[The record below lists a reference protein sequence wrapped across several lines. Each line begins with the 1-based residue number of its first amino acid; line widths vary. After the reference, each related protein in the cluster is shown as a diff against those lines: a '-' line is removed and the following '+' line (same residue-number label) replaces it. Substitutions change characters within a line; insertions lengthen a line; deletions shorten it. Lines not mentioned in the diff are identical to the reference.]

1 MSHCA
6 AYGCTNY
13 RKKEECKSK
22 SFFKFPVKN
31 PGLLK
36 AWLKMIR
43 RENFKPSAHS
53 LICSDH
59 FEETC
64 FEYQP
69 FTNRRQLKRGSIPT
83 IFVFKKKASSRR
95 ILDRCKPSTSV
106 IFEPSLTE
114 TVQTEEVQSEME
126 MEPSTTSAGTQTDT
140 FGEVIDMLSQKDI
153 AIEKLISTKE
163 INFIPENIRD
173 DTQMKCVTSF
183 TIKEF
188 YCIYRF
194 LQIEDDLSMSTKRR
208 PIDRYFLFLV
218 KLRTGISNEFLA
230 ILFGISDS
238 TVSRDFN
245 FVTDVLYEKLKL
257 QDVFP
262 SKDQVIRYM
271 PPPFRMYCKNV
282 RIIVDCTE
290 IEVQKP
296 SSPMEQQND
305 FQSLQNANTFKGM
318 IGITPNGAISF
329 ISELFT
335 GSISDKEVFIR
346 SKLMDRLEPN
356 DVVMADKGFLI
367 ANELEKIGCKLYRPI
382 FLEDKIQFDIS
393 EIVSNC
399 QLSNSKRVTKW
410 KGDI

>member
-83 IFVFKKKASSRR
+83 IFVFKR
-95 ILDRCKPSTSV
+95 KPHLEGFWTD
-106 IFEPSLTE
+106 
-114 TVQTEEVQSEME
+114 E

-140 FGEVIDMLSQKDI
+140 FG
-153 AIEKLISTKE
+153 
-163 INFIPENIRD
+163 
-173 DTQMKCVTSF
+173 
-183 TIKEF
+183 
-188 YCIYRF
+188 
-194 LQIEDDLSMSTKRR
+194 
-208 PIDRYFLFLV
+208 
-218 KLRTGISNEFLA
+218 
-230 ILFGISDS
+230 S

-296 SSPMEQQND
+296 SSPMEQQMT
-305 FQSLQNANTFKGM
+305 FSRYKNANTFKGM

-335 GSISDKEVFIR
+335 DPLDRTNIKKTGLSGRKPDIWQPYLWLLFELNQRQHLEAPTRFVNDSEKQEISTILYFHSTLDF
-346 SKLMDRLEPN
+346 
-356 DVVMADKGFLI
+356 GFS
-367 ANELEKIGCKLYRPI
+367 Y
-382 FLEDKIQFDIS
+382 
-393 EIVSNC
+393 
-399 QLSNSKRVTKW
+399 
-410 KGDI
+410 

>member
-43 RENFKPSAHS
+43 RENVKPSAHS

-106 IFEPSLTE
+106 
-114 TVQTEEVQSEME
+114 ME

-194 LQIEDDLSMSTKRR
+194 LQIEDDLSM
-208 PIDRYFLFLV
+208 
-218 KLRTGISNEFLA
+218 
-230 ILFGISDS
+230 
-238 TVSRDFN
+238 
-245 FVTDVLYEKLKL
+245 
-257 QDVFP
+257 
-262 SKDQVIRYM
+262 
-271 PPPFRMYCKNV
+271 
-282 RIIVDCTE
+282 DCTE

-296 SSPMEQQND
+296 SSPMEQQMT
-305 FQSLQNANTFKGM
+305 FSRYKNANTFKGM
-318 IGITPNGAISF
+318 IGITLT
-329 ISELFT
+329 EL
-335 GSISDKEVFIR
+335 
-346 SKLMDRLEPN
+346 
-356 DVVMADKGFLI
+356 
-367 ANELEKIGCKLYRPI
+367 
-382 FLEDKIQFDIS
+382 
-393 EIVSNC
+393 
-399 QLSNSKRVTKW
+399 
-410 KGDI
+410 

>member
-1 MSHCA
+1 
-6 AYGCTNY
+6 
-13 RKKEECKSK
+13 
-22 SFFKFPVKN
+22 
-31 PGLLK
+31 
-36 AWLKMIR
+36 MIR

-69 FTNRRQLKRGSIPT
+69 FTNHRQLKRGSIPT

-106 IFEPSLTE
+106 
-114 TVQTEEVQSEME
+114 ME

-194 LQIEDDLSMSTKRR
+194 LQIEDDLSM
-208 PIDRYFLFLV
+208 
-218 KLRTGISNEFLA
+218 
-230 ILFGISDS
+230 DS

-290 IEVQKP
+290 IEV
-296 SSPMEQQND
+296 
-305 FQSLQNANTFKGM
+305 
-318 IGITPNGAISF
+318 
-329 ISELFT
+329 
-335 GSISDKEVFIR
+335 
-346 SKLMDRLEPN
+346 
-356 DVVMADKGFLI
+356 
-367 ANELEKIGCKLYRPI
+367 
-382 FLEDKIQFDIS
+382 
-393 EIVSNC
+393 
-399 QLSNSKRVTKW
+399 
-410 KGDI
+410 

>member
-95 ILDRCKPSTSV
+95 ILDR
-106 IFEPSLTE
+106 
-114 TVQTEEVQSEME
+114 
-126 MEPSTTSAGTQTDT
+126 
-140 FGEVIDMLSQKDI
+140 
-153 AIEKLISTKE
+153 
-163 INFIPENIRD
+163 
-173 DTQMKCVTSF
+173 
-183 TIKEF
+183 
-188 YCIYRF
+188 Y
-194 LQIEDDLSMSTKRR
+194 
-208 PIDRYFLFLV
+208 
-218 KLRTGISNEFLA
+218 
-230 ILFGISDS
+230 S

-262 SKDQVIRYM
+262 SKDQVIWYM

-296 SSPMEQQND
+296 SSPMEQQMT
-305 FQSLQNANTFKGM
+305 FSRYKNANTFKGM
-318 IGITPNGAISF
+318 IGITLT
-329 ISELFT
+329 EL
-335 GSISDKEVFIR
+335 
-346 SKLMDRLEPN
+346 
-356 DVVMADKGFLI
+356 
-367 ANELEKIGCKLYRPI
+367 
-382 FLEDKIQFDIS
+382 
-393 EIVSNC
+393 
-399 QLSNSKRVTKW
+399 
-410 KGDI
+410 

>member
-69 FTNRRQLKRGSIPT
+69 FTNCRQLKRGSIPT

-95 ILDRCKPSTSV
+95 ILDRW
-106 IFEPSLTE
+106 
-114 TVQTEEVQSEME
+114 E

-194 LQIEDDLSMSTKRR
+194 LQIEDDLSMGTKED
-208 PIDRYFLFLV
+208 PLI
-218 KLRTGISNEFLA
+218 
-230 ILFGISDS
+230 DS

-262 SKDQVIRYM
+262 SKDQVIRYI

-296 SSPMEQQND
+296 SSPMEQQMT
-305 FQSLQNANTFKGM
+305 FSRYKNANTFKGM

-356 DVVMADKGFLI
+356 DVVIADKGFLI

-382 FLEDKIQFDIS
+382 FLEDKTQFDIS
-393 EIVSNC
+393 EMVSNC
-399 QLSNSKRVTKW
+399 QLSKKRVTVERAISKIKIFKYFQGVLPYHSFHNANKVFFIACMLCNFHKPLMQV
-410 KGDI
+410 KGFNNLI

>member
-1 MSHCA
+1 MNDDFFIQGFVKA
-6 AYGCTNY
+6 EM
-13 RKKEECKSK
+13 KKKVTYKPS
-22 SFFKFPVKN
+22 VQ
-31 PGLLK
+31 
-36 AWLKMIR
+36 IR
-43 RENFKPSAHS
+43 TTCQPSAHS

-95 ILDRCKPSTSV
+95 ILERCKPSTSV
-106 IFEPSLTE
+106 
-114 TVQTEEVQSEME
+114 ME

-140 FGEVIDMLSQKDI
+140 FGEVTDMLSQKDI

-194 LQIEDDLSMSTKRR
+194 FQIEDDLSMGQKKD
-208 PIDRYFLFLV
+208 PLI
-218 KLRTGISNEFLA
+218 
-230 ILFGISDS
+230 DS

-245 FVTDVLYEKLKL
+245 FATDVLYEKLKL

-282 RIIVDCTE
+282 RIIVECTE

-296 SSPMEQQND
+296 SSPMEQQMT
-305 FQSLQNANTFKGM
+305 FSRYKNANTFKGM

-329 ISELFT
+329 IS
-335 GSISDKEVFIR
+335 
-346 SKLMDRLEPN
+346 
-356 DVVMADKGFLI
+356 
-367 ANELEKIGCKLYRPI
+367 
-382 FLEDKIQFDIS
+382 
-393 EIVSNC
+393 
-399 QLSNSKRVTKW
+399 
-410 KGDI
+410 

>member
-106 IFEPSLTE
+106 
-114 TVQTEEVQSEME
+114 ME

-194 LQIEDDLSMSTKRR
+194 LQIEDDLSM
-208 PIDRYFLFLV
+208 
-218 KLRTGISNEFLA
+218 
-230 ILFGISDS
+230 DS

-296 SSPMEQQND
+296 SSPMEQQMT
-305 FQSLQNANTFKGM
+305 FSRYKNANTFKGM

-393 EIVSNC
+393 EMVSNC
-399 QLSNSKRVTKW
+399 QLSNKRVTVERAISKI
-410 KGDI
+410 KIFKYFQGVLPYHSFHNANKVFFIACMLCNFHKP

>member
-22 SFFKFPVKN
+22 SFFKFPMKN

-106 IFEPSLTE
+106 
-114 TVQTEEVQSEME
+114 ME

-194 LQIEDDLSMSTKRR
+194 LQIEDDLSM
-208 PIDRYFLFLV
+208 
-218 KLRTGISNEFLA
+218 
-230 ILFGISDS
+230 DS

-282 RIIVDCTE
+282 RKIVDCTE

-296 SSPMEQQND
+296 SSPMEQQMTL
-305 FQSLQNANTFKGM
+305 SRYKM
-318 IGITPNGAISF
+318 
-329 ISELFT
+329 
-335 GSISDKEVFIR
+335 
-346 SKLMDRLEPN
+346 
-356 DVVMADKGFLI
+356 LI
-367 ANELEKIGCKLYRPI
+367 PLK
-382 FLEDKIQFDIS
+382 
-393 EIVSNC
+393 V
-399 QLSNSKRVTKW
+399 
-410 KGDI
+410 

>member
-106 IFEPSLTE
+106 
-114 TVQTEEVQSEME
+114 ME

-194 LQIEDDLSMSTKRR
+194 LQIEDDLSMGTKED
-208 PIDRYFLFLV
+208 PLI
-218 KLRTGISNEFLA
+218 
-230 ILFGISDS
+230 DS

-296 SSPMEQQND
+296 SSPMEQQMT
-305 FQSLQNANTFKGM
+305 FSRYKNANTFKGM
-318 IGITPNGAISF
+318 IGITLT
-329 ISELFT
+329 EL
-335 GSISDKEVFIR
+335 
-346 SKLMDRLEPN
+346 
-356 DVVMADKGFLI
+356 
-367 ANELEKIGCKLYRPI
+367 
-382 FLEDKIQFDIS
+382 
-393 EIVSNC
+393 
-399 QLSNSKRVTKW
+399 
-410 KGDI
+410 